1 MIKAFVLRRKGL
13 LNPPVCQGPRKVER
27 NCAIVARRSRVIGR
41 RNHQIPKA
49 GLNVSGPR
57 HRDWA
62 VSAKRQRHHQ
72 IPADQGERSGVAEVH
87 RLGFLSHAARV
98 GTNGALPAPLPLDK
112 RNTRSLIRVGWCGGM
127 ECRVGGEV
135 SPGCLPIPMMGA
147 HSRTEVLLPAYFSRS
162 IRTDG
167 RAQTRAIRASTGP
180 AQNAHWPRTNW
191 LTKNPSHSSDHTV
204 IAASAGPEPSP
215 VEVMRLP
222 QLPQRVGPRP
232 ARIEAAG
239 GVQKAPF
246 AHRDLR

>member
-1 MIKAFVLRRKGL
+1 MRETGRDGSAIKSQRIRASFSLEARIVGSNTPGNLSIAGPMIKAFVLRRKGL

-135 SPGCLPIPMMGA
+135 SPGCLPIPTTGA
-147 HSRTEVLLPAYFSRS
+147 HSPDGGAPPPPTFPEVSGPTGARKRVRFAHQQAPLKTPTGRGRTGSRK
-162 IRTDG
+162 
-167 RAQTRAIRASTGP
+167 TRATAATIR
-180 AQNAHWPRTNW
+180 
-191 LTKNPSHSSDHTV
+191 
-204 IAASAGPEPSP
+204 
-215 VEVMRLP
+215 
-222 QLPQRVGPRP
+222 
-232 ARIEAAG
+232 
-239 GVQKAPF
+239 
-246 AHRDLR
+246 